1 MKKLLTGVVIVLIT
15 AGMLNA
21 CSEMEDESP
30 SSSSSEYTAPEYKEM
45 PDLRHMSLEKA
56 IATLHGEGWTD
67 VEAVEENDGTESTVR
82 LDQTGYHIASQNP
95 HNGKTGV
102 STDTHVR
109 LTVHKDRTRTIS
121 NLVAVNDPWDEA
133 FEKLRSAGL
142 ERGCD
147 YIRRMTNIL
156 RDFDYNP
163 CNSIVLLPYCRYRV
177 GGKGTV
183 REMQVITLK
192 FDDAR
197 NGRIVR
203 ACDDRL
209 DWWHLT
215 LGLKAWLGDVSIRDQ
230 HRALAWLLCTI
241 HADGLVSYGVWMG
254 GRPSREYT
262 DPSVRELNEQADD
275 DLRQRAKKAMERLRD
290 PKDLVDLSIECEQ
303 EDYDMFAEACKQRGL
318 SVQNGFHIA
327 LRRLIAWYR
336 ERQ

>member
-1 MKKLLTGVVIVLIT
+1 MKQSSPLLFPMSLRRRLLRYETEEFCGDDLNECFDEALAWLDDAPGGLRVAKVWPSGEETYVVMPVALYERFDDLANQESYLPHWELDGIAAEDLPTVRDVLVAANDGLLQECVREVLEEAIYP
-15 AGMLNA
+15 N
-21 CSEMEDESP
+21 ESP
-30 SSSSSEYTAPEYKEM
+30 E
-45 PDLRHMSLEKA
+45 
-56 IATLHGEGWTD
+56 
-67 VEAVEENDGTESTVR
+67 
-82 LDQTGYHIASQNP
+82 
-95 HNGKTGV
+95 
-102 STDTHVR
+102 
-109 LTVHKDRTRTIS
+109 
-121 NLVAVNDPWDEA
+121 
-133 FEKLRSAGL
+133 L

>member
-1 MKKLLTGVVIVLIT
+1 MKQSSPLLFPMSLRRRLLRYETEEFCGDDLNECFDEALAWLDDAPGGLRVAKVWPSGEETYVVMPVALYERFDDLANQESYLPHWELDGIAAEDLPTVRDVLVAANDGLLQECVREVLEEAIYP
-15 AGMLNA
+15 N
-21 CSEMEDESP
+21 ESP
-30 SSSSSEYTAPEYKEM
+30 E
-45 PDLRHMSLEKA
+45 
-56 IATLHGEGWTD
+56 
-67 VEAVEENDGTESTVR
+67 
-82 LDQTGYHIASQNP
+82 
-95 HNGKTGV
+95 
-102 STDTHVR
+102 
-109 LTVHKDRTRTIS
+109 
-121 NLVAVNDPWDEA
+121 
-133 FEKLRSAGL
+133 L

-303 EDYDMFAEACKQRGL
+303 EDYDMFAAACAQRGL